1 MERKKK
7 EEKTQ
12 NEEISC
18 EIRSRVDEPL
28 RFVGSLAG
36 QPKRKRKKKNNPQT
50 FQEISIVERI
60 SLSLSPCAPTIRRV
74 GRRVFWPLKHYTDD

>member
-36 QPKRKRKKKNNPQT
+36 QPKRKRKKKTTP
-50 FQEISIVERI
+50 
-60 SLSLSPCAPTIRRV
+60 
-74 GRRVFWPLKHYTDD
+74 KHSRKSQ